1 MWNLGWGIWNSAFQI
16 PRFFNKGDIVAKR
29 DYYEVLNVQ
38 KNASKDDIKKAYR
51 KLAIQ
56 YHPDKNPGNK
66 EAEEKFKEATE
77 AYEIL
82 GDDQKRQAY
91 DQFGFAG
98 VEGMAGGQQDYS
110 QVFRGFEDIF
120 GDLGGFGNIF
130 DTFFGGGR
138 RGGGG
143 GSSGGVRQGAN
154 LRYDIEIPFKDA
166 VFGTKVEI
174 QYSKN
179 ESCPVCKGSGA
190 ANGSGKKTCPT
201 CQGSGQVR
209 HSQGFFSMAST
220 CPSCGGEGYIIE
232 QPCKECGGSGTQKK
246 RQKIMVTI
254 PAGVENGK
262 RVIIPHQGDAGP
274 NGGPSGD
281 LYVFIRV
288 KSHEYFER
296 QDLDLY
302 CAAPISIT
310 QASLGA
316 DIHVSTLDGKNIK
329 VKIPPGIQNGK
340 LLRIRD
346 EGVPSGG
353 RRGNLY
359 IKLIVRTPVKLSKRG
374 RELLEELSKVEGEND
389 TPKPIALSEL
399 GRD

>member
-1 MWNLGWGIWNSAFQI
+1 V
-16 PRFFNKGDIVAKR
+16 VAKR
-29 DYYEVLNVQ
+29 DYYEVLGVP
-38 KNASKDDIKKAYR
+38 KNASKDDVKKAYR

-66 EAEEKFKEATE
+66 EAEERFKEATE
-77 AYEIL
+77 AYEIIS
-82 GDDQKRQAY
+82 DDQKRAAY

-98 VEGMAGGQQDYS
+98 VEGMGAGNAQDFS
-110 QVFRGFEDIF
+110 QAFRGFEDIF
-120 GDLGGFGNIF
+120 GDFSGIF
-130 DTFFGGGR
+130 DTFFGGGSR
-138 RGGGG
+138 RSSGGGG
-143 GSSGGVRQGAN
+143 LRQGAN

-174 QYSKN
+174 QYSRN
-179 ESCPVCKGSGA
+179 DSCPVCKGSGA
-190 ANGSGKKTCPT
+190 AGGGGKKVCPT

-209 HSQGFFSMAST
+209 HSQGFFSVAST

-232 QPCKECGGSGTQKK
+232 HPCKECGGSGTQKK

-262 RVIIPHQGDAGP
+262 RVVIPRQGDAGP
-274 NGGPSGD
+274 GGAGD

-288 KSHEYFER
+288 KPHEYFER

-302 CAAPISIT
+302 CAVPVSVT
-310 QASLGA
+310 QAVLGA
-316 DIHVSTLDGKNIK
+316 DIHVGTLEGKTIK

-340 LLRIRD
+340 MLRIRD

-359 IKLIVRTPVKLSKRG
+359 IKLIVQIPVKLSKRG
-374 RELLEELSKVEGEND
+374 RELMEELALVEGQND
-389 TPKPIALSEL
+389 APKPIPLAELSNE
-399 GRD
+399 